1 MLVLVQLERSNWLWS
16 IWPCQ

>member
-16 IWPCQ
+16 IWSCQ